1 MIPVAADIRDA
12 KRRIQGHVHRTP
24 LEPSSHLGE
33 NIYLK
38 LECWQRTRSFKV
50 RGAFNAVAS
59 LGPQELKRGLVTAS
73 AGNHGQAVALAGR
86 EFHTRVTVFVPQ
98 DAPVS
103 KKSRIAAL
111 GARLDESAAH
121 YDEAEEL
128 ALAYAAHGGATFVHA
143 YSDPHVVAGQGTVA
157 LEIVEEL
164 PALRTIVVP
173 VGGGGLVAGVGIV
186 LKGVDPAIRVIGAQA
201 EKTAAMYDAFRAGH
215 LVDTVIEPTLADG
228 LAGAVSESSYLLA
241 KDVVDDIVLVSED
254 SIAQAI
260 RALYNLDGVVAE
272 GSAAVGVAA
281 LMTGKIPV
289 QGTTA
294 VVVTGG
300 NIDAHRLASI
310 ILSA

>member
-1 MIPVAADIRDA
+1 MTPTAADIRDA
-12 KRRIQGHVHRTP
+12 QRRIEGRVHRTP
-24 LEPSSHLGE
+24 LEASSHLGE

-59 LGPQELKRGLVTAS
+59 LSQEQRERGLVTAS

-98 DAPVS
+98 DAPVT

-121 YDEAEEL
+121 YDEAERL
-128 ALAYAAHGGATFVHA
+128 AVEYAENRGATFVHA
-143 YSDPHVVAGQGTVA
+143 YSDHAVVAGQGTVA
-157 LEIVEEL
+157 LEILEEL
-164 PALRTIVVP
+164 PTLRTVVVP
-173 VGGGGLVAGVGIV
+173 VGGGGLVAGIGI
-186 LKGVDPAIRVIGAQA
+186 LLREVDPTIRVIGAQG
-201 EKTAAMYDAFRAGH
+201 EKTSAMHDAFRAGRV
-215 LVDTVIEPTLADG
+215 VDPVIEPTLADG
-228 LAGAVSESSYLLA
+228 LSGAVSESSYGLA

-281 LMTGKIPV
+281 LMAGKVPV
-289 QGTTA
+289 EGTT
-294 VVVTGG
+294 VVIITGG
-300 NIDAHRLASI
+300 NIDASRLASL